1 MFSLEKLNKK
11 GGIIVFDYSKLK
23 GRMKEKEIS
32 QEDLA
37 ARIGK
42 NKSTIS
48 LKFNNQGQFT
58 QEEIVN
64 ISETLE
70 IPVQQI
76 SEYFFTKKV

>member
-1 MFSLEKLNKK
+1 M
-11 GGIIVFDYSKLK
+11 FDYSKLK

-37 ARIGK
+37 TRIGK
-42 NKSTIS
+42 NKSTVS

-64 ISETLE
+64 ISEILE

-76 SEYFFTKKV
+76 SEYFFTKRV